1 MLSIEETQDAI
12 LATLTAEF
20 VQPIVE
26 QAVPNVQTVKRDKT
40 GKIQPYVA
48 IQFGD
53 MSESG
58 AHSMAGPEGDDYS
71 IPIYVQVIAGVPRDA
86 RKLANKVIRV
96 LLGQHYPWSGCIRKR
111 PGGGMWPIVQSDGA
125 TEAYLFPASFRVA
138 VQYMYEP

>member
-26 QAVPNVQTVKRDKT
+26 QAVPNTQTVKRDKA

-48 IQFGD
+48 VQFGD
-53 MSESG
+53 LQEG
-58 AHSMAGPEGDDYS
+58 NVHSAAGPEGDDYR
-71 IPIYVQVIAGVPRDA
+71 IPIYIQAIAGSAKVA
-86 RKLANKVIRV
+86 RQLANKTIRT
-96 LLGQHYPWSGCIRKR
+96 LLARDFPWSGSIRKR

-125 TEAYLFPASFRVA
+125 TEAYMFPASFSLL
-138 VQYMYEP
+138 VQYHYEP